1 MKHSY
6 TKRQWSVIG
15 AGAVMLLALGW
26 LDYVT
31 GYELGV
37 FVFYSVPVALVSWH
51 VGRGPGILF
60 SFFSALAWLLADMY
74 AGQHYSRPFF
84 LYWNTGIRFIC
95 FVINAVT
102 MSKIRQTLEQQRRLR
117 EELATARSELVELK
131 ARSSLCPACRA
142 RQPVE

>member
-1 MKHSY
+1 
-6 TKRQWSVIG
+6 
-15 AGAVMLLALGW
+15 MLLAVGW

-37 FVFYSVPVALVSWH
+37 FVLYSVPVALVSWQ

-102 MSKIRQTLEQQRRLR
+102 LAKIRQTGEEQRKLR
-117 EELATARSELVELK
+117 EKLAAAHAEITALK
-131 ARSSLCPACRA
+131 ARTPLCAACHA
-142 RQPVE
+142 QLPVE